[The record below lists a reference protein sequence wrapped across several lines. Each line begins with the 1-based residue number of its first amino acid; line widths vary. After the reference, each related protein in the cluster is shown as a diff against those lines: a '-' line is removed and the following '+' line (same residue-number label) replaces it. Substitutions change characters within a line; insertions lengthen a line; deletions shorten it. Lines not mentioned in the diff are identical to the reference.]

1 MRRAANGLVKGHR
14 WAARLW
20 TVVKKENW
28 PEPVALT
35 SIFIVELP
43 GIEPALK
50 SALNC
55 RNAEFERAKR
65 RESTRKY
72 LSYAKGVDG
81 INTPAVSVCNIAQRE
96 LLTWSTVRAKVN
108 LRR

>member
-1 MRRAANGLVKGHR
+1 
-14 WAARLW
+14 
-20 TVVKKENW
+20 
-28 PEPVALT
+28 
-35 SIFIVELP
+35 VELP

-81 INTPAVSVCNIAQRE
+81 ITTPGS
-96 LLTWSTVRAKVN
+96 
-108 LRR
+108 LRVPQ